1 MTRAPLSI
9 ATGAMPTPVH
19 VALMLTALRL
29 ARKGEGGRTVARITP
44 GLGVATVIG
53 MPVGNVLSET
63 PGWQWSFA
71 LIASLSGLALL
82 IVLVAFPDDRSAR

>member
-29 ARKGEGGRTVARITP
+29 ARKGEGGRTVARITR
-44 GLGVATVIG
+44 G
-53 MPVGNVLSET
+53 S
-63 PGWQWSFA
+63 
-71 LIASLSGLALL
+71 ASR
-82 IVLVAFPDDRSAR
+82 P